1 MRSAPSQGNPYSG
14 GAQPILTNDI
24 FGGINIGAEEE
35 KKEPTISENHYQESV
50 NSNHQGSDQGGIFS
64 SLTSMIMG
72 KPTDLTNPGQFSSI
86 GSA

>member
-1 MRSAPSQGNPYSG
+1 MRSVPSQGNPYSG

-50 NSNHQGSDQGGIFS
+50 N
-64 SLTSMIMG
+64 
-72 KPTDLTNPGQFSSI
+72 
-86 GSA
+86 